1 MLTGGSIRMA
11 QKMLHGGSMCA
22 APWFRERD
30 MNESTIN
37 DPVQM
42 EYASETPIQDKAG
55 DKKAMTFRQ
64 IIVKIQISLA
74 VLTALLSICFFFA
87 GGYAGKRILCPPAAI
102 AAVILLILAFKF
114 PSKPF
119 ANAFA
124 ITGAIVTFLCIWS
137 LPSMIPW
144 EGGEFALSGS
154 AGNFLGA
161 LQGLLRLTGFVTGI
175 IFLFICSGEIKNLQD
190 QRREMIQKAALAEND
205 PDQLQRAL
213 AEFLRPDIT
222 FDFFLIG
229 YFIIGTIV
237 FFTAIRKGLIEGGK
251 GPLIILAGFVVYTSY
266 SVVSFLKS
274 IRTPRLYIKHL
285 SETGE
290 FARMAKDFTNGK
302 SFPEYNLVLGDTYL
316 FRRGSGRVYMYKD
329 IIKIYHGWSDKQ
341 GTYASPYWRL
351 YMETADQKEECLA
364 EIPFPRYRVNYE
376 KKVLPLILEIRS
388 RNEAI
393 IISPLTSFRQ

>member
-1 MLTGGSIRMA
+1 
-11 QKMLHGGSMCA
+11 
-22 APWFRERD
+22 
-30 MNESTIN
+30 
-37 DPVQM
+37 
-42 EYASETPIQDKAG
+42 
-55 DKKAMTFRQ
+55 MTFRQ
-64 IIVKIQISLA
+64 IIVKMQISLA

-161 LQGLLRLTGFVTGI
+161 IQGLLRLTGFVTGI

-205 PDQLQRAL
+205 PDQLQGAL

-251 GPLIILAGFVVYTSY
+251 GPLIILAVFVVYTSY

-274 IRTPRLYIKHL
+274 IRTPRLYKKHL

-290 FARMAKDFTNGK
+290 FARMAKDFTNGEIY
-302 SFPEYNLVLGDTYL
+302 PEYDLVLGENYL
-316 FRRGSGRVYMYKD
+316 FRRGSGRVYRYSD
-329 IIKIYHGWSDKQ
+329 IIEIYHEWNDSVGANK
-341 GTYASPYWRL
+341 YRYWRL
-351 YMETADQKEECLA
+351 CMKTTDKKDTLLADITFIRTKE
-364 EIPFPRYRVNYE
+364 NYFD
-376 KKVLPLILEIRS
+376 KVLPLILEIRS
-388 RNEAI
+388 RNEEI
-393 IISPLTSFRQ
+393 IVRPLTSFRQ

>member
-1 MLTGGSIRMA
+1 
-11 QKMLHGGSMCA
+11 
-22 APWFRERD
+22 
-30 MNESTIN
+30 
-37 DPVQM
+37 
-42 EYASETPIQDKAG
+42 
-55 DKKAMTFRQ
+55 MTFRR

-87 GGYAGKRILCPPAAI
+87 GGFAGKRILWVPAAI
-102 AAVILLILAFKF
+102 AAAILLILAFKF
-114 PSKPF
+114 PSNSF
-119 ANAFA
+119 ANVFA
-124 ITGAIVTFLCIWS
+124 LTGAIVTFLCIEA
-137 LPSMIPW
+137 LPSWMPW

-154 AGNFLGA
+154 TGNLLGV
-161 LQGLLRLTGFVTGI
+161 LQAFLRLTDFVTGI
-175 IFLFICSGEIKNLQD
+175 IFLFTCSGEIKNLQD

-213 AEFLRPDIT
+213 EEYLRPDIT
-222 FDFFLIG
+222 PGFFFIG
-229 YFIIGTIV
+229 YSGIATIV
-237 FFTAIRKGLIEGGK
+237 IITFIRKGYIEGGK
-251 GPLIILAGFVVYTSY
+251 GPLILMAFISVFFTAYN
-266 SVVSFLKS
+266 VVSFLKS

-285 SETGE
+285 LETGE

-329 IIKIYHGWSDKQ
+329 IIKIYHVWSDKQ
-341 GTYASPYWRL
+341 SKYTSPYWRL

>member
-1 MLTGGSIRMA
+1 MQATRKMLTGGSIRMA

-64 IIVKIQISLA
+64 IIVKTQIFFA
-74 VLTALLSICFFFA
+74 VLTALLSILFFFA

-102 AAVILLILAFKF
+102 
-114 PSKPF
+114 
-119 ANAFA
+119 
-124 ITGAIVTFLCIWS
+124 
-137 LPSMIPW
+137 
-144 EGGEFALSGS
+144 
-154 AGNFLGA
+154 
-161 LQGLLRLTGFVTGI
+161 
-175 IFLFICSGEIKNLQD
+175 LFICSGEIKNLQD

-213 AEFLRPDIT
+213 EEYLRPDIT
-222 FDFFLIG
+222 PGFFFIG
-229 YFIIGTIV
+229 YSGIATIV
-237 FFTAIRKGLIEGGK
+237 IITFIRKGYIEGGK
-251 GPLIILAGFVVYTSY
+251 GPLILMAFISVFFTAYN
-266 SVVSFLKS
+266 VVSFLKS

-285 SETGE
+285 LETGE

-329 IIKIYHGWSDKQ
+329 IIKIYHVWSDKQ
-341 GTYASPYWRL
+341 SKYTSPYWRL